1 VIETFSFRP
10 IFFVGAPV
18 REMAEGSEEWR
29 QKIFWPLLFI
39 DHSSRIALL
48 TTQKMNE
55 MDNCLNGK
63 KDVSVSSPKFQ

>member
-29 QKIFWPLLFI
+29 QKNILAASFHRPFLSNRSFN
-39 DHSSRIALL
+39 DA
-48 TTQKMNE
+48 KNE
-55 MDNCLNGK
+55 
-63 KDVSVSSPKFQ
+63 